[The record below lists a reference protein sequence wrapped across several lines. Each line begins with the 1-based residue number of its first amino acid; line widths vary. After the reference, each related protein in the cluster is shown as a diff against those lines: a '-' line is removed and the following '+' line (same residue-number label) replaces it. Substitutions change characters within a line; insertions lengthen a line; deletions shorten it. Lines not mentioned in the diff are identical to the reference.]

1 MKALALTVLRP
12 LVPMALL
19 CAGLAQAGTVQVD
32 FDHPER
38 YADAGTAREAERVR
52 QVIDQHL
59 QALGQTKL
67 PAGQTL
73 KVTITDIDLAGE
85 VHRWMG
91 PLHDVR
97 IMGRGV
103 DWPVIELQ
111 YALRDGE
118 RILAQGSERVAD
130 MAYLMRSTA
139 LRVNE
144 RLPYEQRMLSAW
156 FDRRFGTAPAH

>member
-1 MKALALTVLRP
+1 MKALVLAP
-12 LVPMALL
+12 LVLL
-19 CAGLAQAGTVQVD
+19 CAGLAQAGTVQVN

-38 YADAGTAREAERVR
+38 FADAGTSREAEAVR
-52 QVIDQHL
+52 RVIDQHL
-59 QALGQTKL
+59 QTLGQTKL

-85 VHRWMG
+85 IHRWMG

-111 YALRDGE
+111 YALSDGD

-139 LRVNE
+139 LRFND

-156 FDRRFGTAPAH
+156 FDRRFGAATAH

>member
-1 MKALALTVLRP
+1 MKALALVP
-12 LVPMALL
+12 LALL
-19 CAGLAQAGTVQVD
+19 CAGLAQAGMVQVS

-38 YADAGTAREAERVR
+38 YADAGTLREAEGVR

-59 QALGQTKL
+59 QALGRTKL

-73 KVTITDIDLAGE
+73 KVTVTDIDLAGE
-85 VHRWMG
+85 IHPWMG

-111 YALRDGE
+111 YTLSEGE
-118 RILAQGSERVAD
+118 RVLVQGSERVAD
-130 MAYLMRSTA
+130 MAYLLRSTSH
-139 LRVNE
+139 RFND

-156 FDRRFGTAPAH
+156 FDQRFGTNPVR

>member
-1 MKALALTVLRP
+1 MKALALAP
-12 LVPMALL
+12 LALL
-19 CAGLAQAGTVQVD
+19 CAGLAQAGTVQVN

-38 YADAGTAREAERVR
+38 YADAGTLREAEGVR

-85 VHRWMG
+85 LHRWMG

-97 IMGRGV
+97 VVGRGV
-103 DWPVIELQ
+103 DWPRID
-111 YALRDGE
+111 LRYTLSDGE
-118 RILAQGSERVAD
+118 RVLAQGSERIAD
-130 MAYLMRSTA
+130 MAYLMRSTNQ
-139 LRVNE
+139 RYND

-156 FDRRFGTAPAH
+156 FDRRFGANPAH